1 MGDLEQVKEYFKFDR
16 FVKECNIEILEA
28 YDGYC
33 KCSMDI
39 EDKLLNAMDSV
50 HGGAIFTLADFTF
63 AVAAN
68 FGGNSTV
75 TQSASISYIRAGKG
89 KILYAEAKK
98 VNETKSTCVYKIEVT
113 DENGVIIAFATGN
126 GHIKR

>member
-1 MGDLEQVKEYFKFDR
+1 MKDIESIKEYFKSDR
-16 FVKECNIEILEA
+16 FVKECNIEILKVS
-28 YDGYC
+28 DGYC
-33 KCSMDI
+33 RCKMDI

-50 HGGAIFTLADFTF
+50 HGGAIFTLADFAF

-68 FGGNSTV
+68 FGGNLTV

-89 KILYAEAKK
+89 KILFAEAKK
-98 VNETKSTCVYKIEVT
+98 VNETRSTCVYEIKVI
-113 DENGVIIAFATGN
+113 DENGTVIAFATGN